1 MNFLFEIIFSRV
13 VFDFYIEHSFL
24 FKMAIVVVSC
34 VVGSIAFFLFSL
46 IVKKIF
52 KIDWIEMLKQSIDGD
67 KFGKANIL
75 FLVFNMTIAAV
86 TMPIIDNQSI
96 DGVAYY
102 IKHNGKYSTIIKEKC
117 IPEYMKQNK
126 LSFSA
131 YQYMCINN
139 TLEEETETVDEQR
152 IKKEQETVG
161 KVFENSTQK
170 Q

>member
-1 MNFLFEIIFSRV
+1 MNFLFEIIFSPA

-24 FKMAIVVVSC
+24 FKMVLTVVSF

-46 IVKKIF
+46 VVKKIF
-52 KIDWIEMLKQSIDGD
+52 KIDWIAILKQSIDDD
-67 KFGKANIL
+67 KISKVSIL
-75 FLVFNMTIAAV
+75 FIAFSMLMASV
-86 TMPIIDNQSI
+86 TMPIIDNKSI

-102 IKHNGKYSTIIKEKC
+102 IKRNGKYSTIIKEKC

-139 TLEEETETVDEQR
+139 TLEEETETVDEQQ
-152 IKKEQETVG
+152 IQKEKNDVEKAFSDVIS
-161 KVFENSTQK
+161 K
-170 Q
+170 

>member
-1 MNFLFEIIFSRV
+1 MNFLFEIIFSPV

-24 FKMAIVVVSC
+24 FKMALTVVSF

-46 IVKKIF
+46 IVKTIF
-52 KIDWIEMLKQSIDGD
+52 KIDWIAILKQSIDD
-67 KFGKANIL
+67 NEISKVSLL
-75 FLVFNMTIAAV
+75 FIAFSMLIAAII
-86 TMPIIDNQSI
+86 MPIIDNQSI
-96 DGVAYY
+96 DGAAYY